1 VLGIDTGVATAEAQC
16 APTTGEDDDD
26 EPASRPVV
34 VALVPDTP
42 PNTDVAS
49 RFEDVYRSS
58 YQRMIRVAFLM
69 TGSNEAA
76 EEIVQDAFVALFQRF
91 ETITEP
97 AGYLYRSVVNG
108 CRNRHRRQVLA
119 ERLHVLRPVATVL
132 PPELDETLHALETLT
147 PRRRTAIVLRFYAD
161 LPLADIAGILGCTTG
176 TVKSLIHRGL
186 AQLKQVIEP

>member
-16 APTTGEDDDD
+16 APTKEEDD
-26 EPASRPVV
+26 ELASRPVV

-76 EEIVQDAFVALFQRF
+76 EEIVQDAFMALFPRF
-91 ETITEP
+91 DTVTDP

-108 CRNRHRRQVLA
+108 CRNRHRRQALA
-119 ERLHVLRPVATVL
+119 DRLHVLRPVATVL

-161 LPLADIAGILGCTTG
+161 LPLADIAGLLGCTTG